1 MTVSGIRGKPSLRY
15 KYYMTG
21 IKEIIGYHDK
31 ADGYIPSMTQRFI
44 WEDSPLWIKLSR
56 FSNAMNINFNQIP
69 NKLIMIQ
76 DDKTKEYTNERC
88 GGIHINFSE
97 PYWNNIK
104 IIFDN
109 GTTAEYDIPDDTE
122 SLFLDLTQYVE
133 SNYEEVPAPEDQ
145 RLASLLLD
153 DDDMLD
159 I

>member
-1 MTVSGIRGKPSLRY
+1 MV
-15 KYYMTG
+15 G

-31 ADGYIPSMTQRFI
+31 GDGNIPSMTQRFI
-44 WEDSPLWIKLSR
+44 WEDSPLRIKLSR
-56 FSNAMNINFNQIP
+56 FSDGMSINFNQIP
-69 NKLIMIQ
+69 SKLIMIQ
-76 DDKTKEYTNERC
+76 DDNTEEDSNDRC
-88 GGIHINFSE
+88 GGIYFDFVR

-104 IIFDN
+104 IIFDDD
-109 GTTAEYDIPDDTE
+109 TTAEYDIPDDTE

-133 SNYEEVPAPEDQ
+133 SNYEEVPSPEDQ